1 MKLRSWVLITL
12 FILLIVNVGLIA
24 SIDNLIL
31 TFSYILSLLIIG
43 NKIRKRLG
51 VEI

>member
-12 FILLIVNVGLIA
+12 FILLIAHVWLIF
-24 SIDNLIL
+24 SIDNSIL

-51 VEI
+51 VDL